1 MAGLQRLY
9 VLYLVRVLKL
19 NSLGTTQTKA
29 LTLNTLVPPPS
40 PHAPLETISLLYGMS
55 LNKIIDSN
63 KTHTLVCFLVLCLT
77 SLSIPSVHTF
87 PLSLILF
94 FSQPLSGNITIS
106 APAPRSGLDATFRRA
121 CCCSSIKS
129 RGAFSPRA
137 VLGLRCTARP
147 VLCSLSG
154 YMPHIGVDCGIC
166 GPFCLSGEE

>member
-1 MAGLQRLY
+1 MAGLQSQY

-29 LTLNTLVPPPS
+29 LTLNTLVHPPPH

-55 LNKIIDSN
+55 LNKITDSY
-63 KTHTLVCFLVLCLT
+63 KTHTLVCLLVLCLT
-77 SLSIPSVHTF
+77 SLSIPSVPAL

-94 FSQPLSGNITIS
+94 SSQPLSGNITIS
-106 APAPRSGLDATFRRA
+106 APALHSGLDATFRRA
-121 CCCSSIKS
+121 CCCSSIRS

-154 YMPHIGVDCGIC
+154 YMPRIGVD
-166 GPFCLSGEE
+166 